1 MHKLHNEFDNIRP
14 ITSSDSPQFVAG
26 SRGETV
32 EGGGGEKNFTTDSSP
47 FEHQLGR
54 GDRLVGRNVVML
66 VRGGTPGGG
75 LIVKRVNDGIHIRL
89 DWNNVQ
95 NMLNCGDL
103 KLVRD

>member
-32 EGGGGEKNFTTDSSP
+32 EGGGTEKNFTTSSSP
-47 FEHQLGR
+47 FEHELGR

-75 LIVKRVNDGIHIRL
+75 LIVKRVNDGLHMRL

-95 NMLNCGDL
+95 SMLNCGDL